1 MASRATHPPDLLI
14 PKGLIPQY
22 KAFHTIPLGLEVF
35 PYAFWESLA
44 LLRLTFK
51 LSDLCIEEVNT
62 PPQKKTQRGATFIRE
77 R

>member
-22 KAFHTIPLGLEVF
+22 KAFHTIPLGLKVF

-51 LSDLCIEEVNT
+51 LSDLYIEEVNNNT
-62 PPQKKTQRGATFIRE
+62 PPKKTRGSHIHT
-77 R
+77 